1 MVQDKKKVG
10 LYREESIERYTDNM
24 SWTTNCP

>member
-10 LYREESIERYTDNM
+10 LYREEPIERYTDNM